1 MDVLE
6 SPVPALV
13 GVQAPFDPVQY
24 AFDGVLVLDLDAR
37 QASVSVF
44 RGVVSFFCFFF
55 GEGGGSR

>member
-1 MDVLE
+1 MVPLKLMDVLE

-37 QASVSVF
+37 QASVSMEEA
-44 RGVVSFFCFFF
+44 FCCC
-55 GEGGGSR
+55 